1 MKNIV
6 TRGIV
11 DIHRARFS
19 TIACTLNSTV
29 GRRQRWISGCQFQSL
44 GFPVNPI
51 HVRRNSNLII
61 TRSLLT
67 TSVVSAASR
76 EGTTKDN
83 KTRDKGRL
91 LIILFRT
98 LHRTNIIYFW
108 LENIVCQHILFKK
121 NPALWEYLYMY
132 MYVHFIY
139 IKILN
144 GKNHTKVCHQRHTCT
159 SNASGV

>member
-1 MKNIV
+1 MVYNV
-6 TRGIV
+6 V

-91 LIILFRT
+91 LIRLFRT

-121 NPALWEYLYMY
+121 KPRFMRISIHVHVCTFYLYKNTQRKKSHKSMPPKTY
-132 MYVHFIY
+132 MY
-139 IKILN
+139 K
-144 GKNHTKVCHQRHTCT
+144 
-159 SNASGV
+159 